1 MRYANALE
9 SYVLNP
15 LSVDDVS
22 EYKRNY
28 RKEESLIALKK
39 KFACRIAS
47 FVSIASLVSGLYFI
61 GDDIRFSFESLML
74 IIFAPVLSFFIYMA
88 YTEGLGEVFRESY
101 SIRISG
107 VEYFTSLESFKE
119 IKIDSKRFESS
130 QLSTTLMKS
139 AAEKGRGLYDFEKSL
154 IANLVNI

>member
-1 MRYANALE
+1 MRYANTLE

-47 FVSIASLVSGLYFI
+47 FVSIASLVTGLYFI

-74 IIFAPVLSFFIYMA
+74 IIFAPVLSFLFIWHILK
-88 YTEGLGEVFRESY
+88 GLVKYSENPIQSGLVAWNTSQAWNPSKKLRLIQKDLNHLSY
-101 SIRISG
+101 LR
-107 VEYFTSLESFKE
+107 L
-119 IKIDSKRFESS
+119 
-130 QLSTTLMKS
+130 
-139 AAEKGRGLYDFEKSL
+139 
-154 IANLVNI
+154 